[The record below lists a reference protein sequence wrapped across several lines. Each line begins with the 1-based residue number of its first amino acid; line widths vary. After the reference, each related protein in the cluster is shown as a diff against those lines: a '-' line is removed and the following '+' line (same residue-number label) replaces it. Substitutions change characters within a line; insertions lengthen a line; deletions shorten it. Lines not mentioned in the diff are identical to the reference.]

1 MKKIYNLLFLITISL
16 VGFIGINSVKA
27 EDYGLWVNGEQF
39 TSDKTT
45 IEGTSGT
52 ATLNPEEFVLTLNNI
67 KIIDNG
73 LNSNL
78 SDIPIYYSGTNNLT
92 IVLNG
97 INTII
102 LTNNSDAIHANGN
115 LTIEGTGTL
124 AINTTD
130 IPNDIIKAKNLTVDG
145 VSLNANINVENTNG
159 SISSDG
165 SIWGTILR
173 ATSGNVTVNNS
184 NINISGPFNIG
195 ILAEGSK
202 ATGKVTITNSN
213 ISITG
218 VNFMATYKN
227 KYSEFDFYQEGI
239 AGNHIVI
246 NGETSLNIK
255 DVGYGLDAFK
265 NYTQDYFDACDGN
278 SITINDGEIYISA
291 SQVGMDT
298 DNMNANNYTKK
309 IVISYEAS
317 GMNASLVQKSEFA
330 SDYYYTYPFI
340 KMGNIET
347 YKVTKSLSGPNVMD
361 LPSEALEGE
370 IISLYVWYYDA
381 YEIDKVQVLKTSDK
395 SDVTNE
401 VVYDSNKNEFTMPAY
416 PVTIKV
422 TLKKVF
428 SVLPKTVSTKLD
440 KYNSVTISWTR
451 DEDDYSKYFR
461 GCEIYYK
468 KSTDTTWTRVVRT
481 TRSSYTIENLIPGVK
496 YDFKAV
502 PYISMYDVDT
512 NKNVY
517 IQSLRSKVLSR
528 YTLKKLDTPKVTKK
542 SSKTIKVKW
551 NKINGVTKYEIARSK
566 SKTKGFKVIRTA
578 KSTSSSYKIKV
589 TKRKRYYYKVRA
601 CNGNVCAPWSNVKS
615 YKLK

>member
-1 MKKIYNLLFLITISL
+1 MKKISNLLFLITISL

-39 TSDKTT
+39 TSDKT
-45 IEGTSGT
+45 IINCDEGT
-52 ATLNPEEFVLTLNNI
+52 ATLNPETFVLTFDNV
-67 KIIDNG
+67 KITNDVADS
-73 LNSNL
+73 L
-78 SDIPIYYSGTNNLT
+78 PVYYSGSKALT
-92 IVLNG
+92 IALNG
-97 INTII
+97 NNTMSLING
-102 LTNNSDAIHANGN
+102 LVAIGTSGN
-115 LTIEGTGTL
+115 LTIEGSGKL
-124 AINTTD
+124 NINMNNLPGD
-130 IPNDIIKAKNLTVDG
+130 VIKAKNLTVNNT
-145 VSLNANINVENTNG
+145 SLDVDIDPGNTNG

-218 VNFMATYKN
+218 VNFMAIYKN
-227 KYSEFDFYQEGI
+227 KYSEFEFHQEGI

-330 SDYYYTYPFI
+330 SDYYYTYSFI

-347 YKVTKSLSGPNVMD
+347 YKVTKSLFGPNVID

-381 YEIDKVQVLKTSDK
+381 YEIDKVQILKTSDK

-401 VVYDSNKNEFTMPAY
+401 VEYDSNKNEFTMPAY
-416 PVTIKV
+416 PVTVKV

-428 SVLPKTVSTKLD
+428 NVLPKTVSSKLG
-440 KYNSVTISWTR
+440 KYNSVILSWTK
-451 DEDDYSKYFR
+451 DENDYANYFR

-468 KSTDTTWTRVVRT
+468 KSTDTTWTRIVRT
-481 TRSSYTIENLIPGVK
+481 MKKSYTIEKLTPGVK
-496 YDFKAV
+496 YNFKIV
-502 PYISMYDVDT
+502 PYISMYDVDA
-512 NKNVY
+512 NKNTY
-517 IQSLRSKVLSR
+517 IQSLRSKTLSR
-528 YTLKKLDTPKVTKK
+528 YTLKKLNTPKVVKVS
-542 SSKTIKVKW
+542 SSKIRVKW
-551 NKINGVTKYEIARSK
+551 TKINGVTKYQIARSK
-566 SKTKGFKVIRTA
+566 SKTKGFKVYRTA
-578 KSTSSSYKIKV
+578 KSTSSSYKMKA
-589 TKRKRYYYKVRA
+589 TRGKRYYYKVRA
-601 CNGNVCAPWSNVKS
+601 CNGNICAPWSNVKS